1 MSFCVAC
8 FFYFI
13 SALRP
18 SMQDTP
24 FPELH
29 EHAARILIPTSDRSM
44 VLNPPEIIGGTAL
57 VSEEIRLNRPTALR
71 AAQAPL
77 GLRELAPPSFA
88 LQISARHRELAK
100 TRTER
105 VAQSL

>member
-1 MSFCVAC
+1 
-8 FFYFI
+8 
-13 SALRP
+13 
-18 SMQDTP
+18 MQDTP
-24 FPELH
+24 CPELH

-88 LQISARHRELAK
+88 LQISTSPGACKDTYRESCSK
-100 TRTER
+100 
-105 VAQSL
+105 SLI